1 MKTKRIRSLLILSFI
16 ICHLSFSPAWAQ
28 GNPYGIYPVPH
39 LTQVTDQTAAVT
51 EAVCIIVGDGIDAYT
66 KDRAIE
72 VLEEL

>member
-16 ICHLSFSPAWAQ
+16 ICHMSFSPAWAQ

-51 EAVCIIVGDGIDAYT
+51 EAPSARVTSQTSTPQVPSS
-66 KDRAIE
+66 
-72 VLEEL
+72 